1 MVRASGV
8 ALVILGALLGIPCPA
23 AACILCGGNPQ
34 TTPTLRQDAAQARLI
49 LYGTMAN
56 PRLGAGGD
64 SGTTDLHIVSV
75 VKSDPFLGDKK
86 VVELPRY
93 VPVTDP
99 KDPPKFLMFCD
110 ITDGKLDPYRGV
122 ALKSAAVVNYLKGAL
137 ALDAKDRARALEYS
151 FRYLDD
157 ADAIVANDAY
167 LEFAKATDQEIGQVG
182 RKLSPDKL
190 RRLLEDS
197 ATPPERLGLYA
208 FLLGACGGDKE
219 AALLRSLIQ
228 DLSART
234 RPALDGLL
242 GGYIQLRP
250 REGWDLALV
259 ILRDRQ
265 RSFVER
271 YAVLRTLNFYYN
283 WKPDDSRRPV
293 LRGLGIALAQGDI
306 ADVAVE
312 DLRRWK
318 LWDLTSDVLA
328 QFDKESHAAP
338 IVRRAIVRYAVSCPR
353 KEAIRFLDALRK
365 QDPEMVKDVEESLQ
379 FEKDK

>member
-1 MVRASGV
+1 
-8 ALVILGALLGIPCPA
+8 
-23 AACILCGGNPQ
+23 
-34 TTPTLRQDAAQARLI
+34 
-49 LYGTMAN
+49 MAN

-93 VPVTDP
+93 VPVTDA
-99 KDPPKFLMFCD
+99 KDPPKFLVFCD
-110 ITDGKLDPYRGV
+110 VTSGKLDPYRGV
-122 ALKSAAVVNYLKGAL
+122 SLKSAAVVNYLKGAL
-137 ALDAKDRARALEYS
+137 ALDPKDRARSLAYY

-167 LEFAKATDQEIGQVG
+167 LEFAKATDQEIGLVA

-190 RRLLEDS
+190 RRLIEDP
-197 ATPPERLGLYA
+197 ALPPERLGLYA
-208 FLLGACGGDKE
+208 FLMGACGGDKE
-219 AALLRSLIQ
+219 ADLLRSLIQ
-228 DLSART
+228 NLSDRT

-242 GGYIQLRP
+242 GGYIQVRP
-250 REGWDLALV
+250 REGWELALS
-259 ILRDRQ
+259 ILHDTK

-271 YAVLRTLNFYYN
+271 YAVLRTLSFYYN
-283 WKPDDSRRPV
+283 WKPDDSRRQV

-306 ADVAVE
+306 ADVAIE

-318 LWDLTSDVLA
+318 LWDLTNDVLA
-328 QFDKESHAAP
+328 QFGKESHAAP
-338 IVRRAIVRYAVSCPR
+338 IVRRGIVRYAVSCPR
-353 KEAIRFLDALRK
+353 NEAIRFVDELRK
-365 QDPEMVKDVEESLQ
+365 KDPELVKDVEESLQ